1 MSQRLLEEDSGC
13 STVDPP
19 NGIGRTAAADFG
31 GGLPVAETTPRPA
44 EPPAK
49 RTPARRAPW
58 APWMEEVLADWRA
71 RWPAAFTKPVPLAV
85 GISGH
90 IKTVLRAE
98 GKVVDRKTIGV
109 TLHRW
114 TMHGTYLRAVVR
126 GEPRR
131 NLDGSAAGVPDEA
144 ARQYAQTV
152 LDERAARQAA
162 KARAAED
169 VGKPV

>member
-1 MSQRLLEEDSGC
+1 
-13 STVDPP
+13 
-19 NGIGRTAAADFG
+19 
-31 GGLPVAETTPRPA
+31 
-44 EPPAK
+44 
-49 RTPARRAPW
+49 
-58 APWMEEVLADWRA
+58 MEVVLADWRA
-71 RWPAAFTKPVPLAV
+71 RWPAAFTKPVPLAL

-114 TMHGTYLRAVVR
+114 TMQGTYLRAVVR
-126 GEPRR
+126 GELRR

-169 VGKPV
+169 VGKPG

>member
-1 MSQRLLEEDSGC
+1 VSQRSLEEDSGYL
-13 STVDPP
+13 TVEQP
-19 NGIGRTAAADFG
+19 NGIRTAAADFEDRKP
-31 GGLPVAETTPRPA
+31 LTETAPRPA

-49 RTPARRAPW
+49 RAAARRAPW
-58 APWMEEVLADWRA
+58 APWMEVVLADWRA
-71 RWPAAFTKPVPLAV
+71 RWPAVFAKPVPLAV

-90 IKTVLRAE
+90 IKAVLRAE

-114 TMHGTYLRAVVR
+114 TMQGTYLRAVVR
-126 GEPRR
+126 GELRR

-144 ARQYAQTV
+144 ARQYAQKV

>member
-1 MSQRLLEEDSGC
+1 MSQRLLEEDSGR
-13 STVDPP
+13 SAVDPP
-19 NGIGRTAAADFG
+19 NGIRAAAADFAG
-31 GGLPVAETTPRPA
+31 DLTLTETTLRPA

-49 RTPARRAPW
+49 RMPARRAPW
-58 APWMEEVLADWRA
+58 APWMEVVLADWRA
-71 RWPAAFTKPVPLAV
+71 RWPAAFTRPVPLAL

-90 IKTVLRAE
+90 IKAVLRAE

-126 GEPRR
+126 GELRR

-144 ARQYAQTV
+144 ARQYAQKV
-152 LDERAARQAA
+152 LDERATRQAA
-162 KARAAED
+162 KARVAED

>member
-1 MSQRLLEEDSGC
+1 MSQRSLEEDIGR
-13 STVDPP
+13 STIDPP
-19 NGIGRTAAADFG
+19 RGIRAAAADFE
-31 GGLPVAETTPRPA
+31 GGLTVTETTPRPA

-58 APWMEEVLADWRA
+58 SSWMEVVLADWRA
-71 RWPAAFTKPVPLAV
+71 RWPAAFTKPVPLAL

-90 IKTVLRAE
+90 IKAVLRAE

-114 TMHGTYLRAVVR
+114 TMQGTYLRAVVR
-126 GEPRR
+126 GDLRR
-131 NLDGSAAGVPDEA
+131 NLDGSAAGMPDDA
-144 ARQYAQTV
+144 ARQYAQKV
-152 LDERAARQAA
+152 LDERVARQAA

-169 VGKPV
+169 VGKPA

>member
-1 MSQRLLEEDSGC
+1 MSQRSLEEDSGC

-19 NGIGRTAAADFG
+19 NGTGAAATDFAG
-31 GGLPVAETTPRPA
+31 GPPVPETIPRSAES
-44 EPPAK
+44 PAK
-49 RTPARRAPW
+49 RAPARREPW
-58 APWMEEVLADWRA
+58 APWMEVVLADWRA
-71 RWPAAFTKPVPLAV
+71 RWPAAFTKPVPLAL

-114 TMHGTYLRAVVR
+114 TMQGTYLRAVVR
-126 GEPRR
+126 GELRR

-144 ARQYAQTV
+144 ARQYAQKV

-169 VGKPV
+169 VGKPL